1 MDLGIDGKIA
11 LVLGA
16 SRGLGF
22 AIAKTLAAE
31 GARVAINGRDAD
43 RLEAA
48 LTDIKDVAR
57 HPDACHA
64 LPADLADRDTPAAL
78 HAQVQDILGAP
89 DILVNNGGGPPPGPV
104 ADVDRETWET
114 HFSQMVASLTDL
126 SARVLPAMREKGW
139 GRVLTVVSSG
149 VVQPIPNLGISNAL
163 RSGLVG
169 WSKSLANEVAGDG
182 VSVNCLA
189 PGRIA
194 TERVDR
200 LDQAAA
206 AREGV
211 EVPEIRRR
219 SKANI
224 PIGRYGDPQEF
235 ADVAAFLVS
244 QRASYMTGGVV
255 RADGGLIKAI

>member
-1 MDLGIDGKIA
+1 MDLGIDGKVA

-16 SRGLGF
+16 SRGLGL
-22 AIAKTLAAE
+22 AIAQTLARE
-31 GARVAINGRDAD
+31 GVCVAINGRDGE

-48 LTDIKDVAR
+48 LTNLKAIAQR
-57 HPDACHA
+57 PDACHA
-64 LPADLADRDTPAAL
+64 LPADLADRDTPATL
-78 HAQVQDILGAP
+78 HTKVQDALGAP

-104 ADVDRETWET
+104 ADVDRATWET
-114 HFSQMVASLTDL
+114 NFSQMVASLTDI

-182 VSVNCLA
+182 VTVNCLA

-206 AREGV
+206 EREGV
-211 EVPEIRRR
+211 EVAEIRRR
-219 SKANI
+219 SRGNI
-224 PIGRYGDPQEF
+224 PMGRYGDPQEF
-235 ADVAAFLVS
+235 ADVATFLVS
-244 QRASYMTGGVV
+244 KRASYMTGAVV

>member
-1 MDLGIDGKIA
+1 MDLGIDGKVA

-16 SRGLGF
+16 SRGLGL
-22 AIAKTLAAE
+22 AIAKTLAQE
-31 GARVAINGRDAD
+31 GARVAINGRDAG

-48 LTDIKDVAR
+48 LADLKEVAR
-57 HPDACHA
+57 YPDACDVV
-64 LPADLADRDTPAAL
+64 PADLADREAPAEL
-78 HAQVQDILGAP
+78 HTKVREMLGAP
-89 DILVNNGGGPPPGPV
+89 AILVNNGGGPPPGPI

-126 SARVLPAMREKGW
+126 SARVLPAMREQRW
-139 GRVLTVVSSG
+139 GRILTVVSSG
-149 VVQPIPNLGISNAL
+149 VVQPIPNLGVSNAL

-182 VSVNCLA
+182 VTVNCLA

-194 TERVDR
+194 TDRVDR

-211 EVPEIRRR
+211 EIAEIRRR

-224 PIGRYGDPQEF
+224 PLGRYGEPQEF

-244 QRASYMTGGVV
+244 ERASYMTGGVV

>member
-1 MDLGIDGKIA
+1 MDLGLDGKVA

-16 SRGLGF
+16 SRGLGL
-22 AIAKTLAAE
+22 AVAKTLARE
-31 GARVAINGRDAD
+31 GARVAINGRDAE
-43 RLEAA
+43 RLDTA
-48 LTDIKDVAR
+48 LAELREVAR

-64 LPADLADRDTPAAL
+64 LPADLADRDTPATL
-78 HAQVQDILGAP
+78 HTEIQGALGAP

-139 GRVLTVVSSG
+139 GRVLTIVSSG

-182 VSVNCLA
+182 VTVNCLA

-194 TERVDR
+194 TDRVDR

-211 EVPEIRRR
+211 EVAEIRRR
-219 SKANI
+219 SKGNI
-224 PIGRYGDPQEF
+224 PVRRYGDPQEF

-244 QRASYMTGGVV
+244 ERASYMTGGVV

>member
-16 SRGLGF
+16 SRGLGL
-22 AIAKTLAAE
+22 ATAKTLARE
-31 GARVAINGRDAD
+31 GARVAINGRDAE
-43 RLEAA
+43 RLESA
-48 LTDIKDVAR
+48 LADVKQVAR
-57 HPDACHA
+57 YPEHCHA
-64 LPADLADRDTPAAL
+64 LPADLADREAPAKLHTDVQAAL
-78 HAQVQDILGAP
+78 GSP
-89 DILVNNGGGPPPGPV
+89 DILVNNGGGPPPGPI
-104 ADVDRETWET
+104 AEVDRETWET
-114 HFSQMVASLTDL
+114 QFSQMVASLTDL
-126 SARVLPAMREKGW
+126 SARALPAMRQNRW
-139 GRVLTVVSSG
+139 GRVLTIVSSG

-182 VSVNCLA
+182 VTVNCLA

-206 AREGV
+206 EREGV
-211 EVPEIRRR
+211 EIGEIRRR
-219 SKANI
+219 SKASI
-224 PIGRYGDPQEF
+224 PVGRYGDPQEF

-244 QRASYMTGGVV
+244 DRASYMTGGVV
-255 RADGGLIKAI
+255 RADGGLIKSV

>member
-43 RLEAA
+43 RLQAA

-78 HAQVQDILGAP
+78 HAQVQDVLGAP

-224 PIGRYGDPQEF
+224 PMGRYGDPQEF
-235 ADVAAFLVS
+235 ADIAAFLVS